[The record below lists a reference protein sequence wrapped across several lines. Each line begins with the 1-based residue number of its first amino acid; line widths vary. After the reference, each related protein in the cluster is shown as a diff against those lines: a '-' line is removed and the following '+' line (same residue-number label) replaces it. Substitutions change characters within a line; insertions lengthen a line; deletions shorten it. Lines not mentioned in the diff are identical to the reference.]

1 MAIGM
6 HERKQLRPGVVLSVI
21 GSSSSSPIP
30 AMNKGRGFKRVVK
43 VGGGVKKEGKGVFPR
58 LRGAVVAT
66 VRAVV
71 GSGQRAMEDSGGT
84 VGAMGLEVVAG
95 RVGIERRQQM
105 RLVMIG
111 AIGDEEGPTG

>member
-6 HERKQLRPGVVLSVI
+6 HERKQLRPGVILSVI

-30 AMNKGRGFKRVVK
+30 AMNKGRGGR
-43 VGGGVKKEGKGVFPR
+43 GVKKEGKGVFPR

-111 AIGDEEGPTG
+111 ATGDEEGPTG